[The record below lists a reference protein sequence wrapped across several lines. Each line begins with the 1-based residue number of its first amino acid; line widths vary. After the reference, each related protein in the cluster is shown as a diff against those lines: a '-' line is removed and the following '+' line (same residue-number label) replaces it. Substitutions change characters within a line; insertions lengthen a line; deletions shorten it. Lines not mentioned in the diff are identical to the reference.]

1 MKRLFVMLG
10 LMLCFAM
17 SSCFNGN
24 KVQEQ
29 PAQEEEVVMEDTVD
43 TAEVDTLCID
53 MEEADTLC
61 VDEQVME

>member
-1 MKRLFVMLG
+1 MLS

-17 SSCFNGN
+17 SSCFNGSM
-24 KVQEQ
+24 VQEQ
-29 PAQEEEVVMEDTVD
+29 PAQEEEVVMENTVD

>member
-1 MKRLFVMLG
+1 MKRLFVMLS

-17 SSCFNGN
+17 SSCFNGT

-29 PAQEEEVVMEDTVD
+29 PAQEEEVVMEDTID
-43 TAEVDTLCID
+43 MAEVDTLCID

-61 VDEQVME
+61 MDEQVME

>member
-1 MKRLFVMLG
+1 
-10 LMLCFAM
+10 MLCFVM
-17 SSCFNGN
+17 SSCFNGS

-29 PAQEEEVVMEDTVD
+29 PAQEEEVVMEDAID

>member
-1 MKRLFVMLG
+1 MKRLFVMLS

-17 SSCFNGN
+17 SGCFNGSRI
-24 KVQEQ
+24 QEQ
-29 PAQEEEVVMEDTVD
+29 PAQEEEVVMENTVD